1 MLSFPLEF
9 VPYRTMAGINGNELM
24 TTKNLQNLIAAGAD
38 LLDDKSAAAILD
50 VSPGTLSVWRSTG
63 RYGIP
68 FLKIGRLV
76 RYRRS
81 DLEAWLESRVRQS
94 GATA

>member
-1 MLSFPLEF
+1 MHTQPTAHTSGLRAVLS
-9 VPYRTMAGINGNELM
+9 TG
-24 TTKNLQNLIAAGAD
+24 TD
-38 LLDDKSAAAILD
+38 LLDDHAAAALLD

-63 RYGIP
+63 RYALP
-68 FLKIGRLV
+68 FLKIGRKV

-81 DLEAWLESRVRQS
+81 ALEAWMQARTRES

>member
-1 MLSFPLEF
+1 MNTQPTALTSGLQSVLS
-9 VPYRTMAGINGNELM
+9 T
-24 TTKNLQNLIAAGAD
+24 GAD
-38 LLDDKSAAAILD
+38 LLDDHATAALLD

-63 RYGIP
+63 RYSLP
-68 FLKIGRLV
+68 FLKIGRKV

-81 DLEAWLESRVRQS
+81 DVETWMQARTRES

>member
-1 MLSFPLEF
+1 MQNQAITEARTLRASIEF
-9 VPYRTMAGINGNELM
+9 ESSAE
-24 TTKNLQNLIAAGAD
+24 
-38 LLDDKSAAAILD
+38 LLDDKAAAALLD

-63 RYGIP
+63 RYALP
-68 FLKIGRLV
+68 FLKIGRKV

-81 DLEAWLESRVRQS
+81 ALEAWMQARTRES